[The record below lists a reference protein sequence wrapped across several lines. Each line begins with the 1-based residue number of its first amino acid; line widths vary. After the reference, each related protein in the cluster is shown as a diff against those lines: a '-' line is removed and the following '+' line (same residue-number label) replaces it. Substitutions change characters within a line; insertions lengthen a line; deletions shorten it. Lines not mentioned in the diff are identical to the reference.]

1 MLCHASLA
9 LLLPL
14 SLICSWCLGT
24 AVGASGTS
32 QHDNMGCGS
41 PEEWMGFQA
50 VWRAATTLHGIV
62 VERLCRA
69 NVPCISFSP
78 SAVCMCSD
86 GRAVQWDISPLLAA
100 IDAGLVPV
108 VHGDVCFDTRR
119 GGTVLSTESVFAFLA
134 EQFCSLKRRVD
145 RVMVCGIE
153 DRVYSDFPHN
163 TTLLATVGDRHVSA
177 GNDNDQK
184 PNDSRNN
191 SHKTTCSGGI
201 DADTS
206 LLATTSSPSPVSA
219 ICGSRYSVDTTGGML
234 SKVCALLAIDRQL
247 RFHDLMEG
255 RDSKEDERRCNGPS
269 VRCMIFSGRSSDTM
283 AAALRGE
290 VQGTSVVSV
299 GRTIRDRDG

>member
-1 MLCHASLA
+1 M
-9 LLLPL
+9 
-14 SLICSWCLGT
+14 
-24 AVGASGTS
+24 
-32 QHDNMGCGS
+32 GS

-184 PNDSRNN
+184 PNEAAITVTRQPVR
-191 SHKTTCSGGI
+191 SGLMPI
-201 DADTS
+201 QAC
-206 LLATTSSPSPVSA
+206 LLPQVHHH
-219 ICGSRYSVDTTGGML
+219 L
-234 SKVCALLAIDRQL
+234 FL
-247 RFHDLMEG
+247 RFAE
-255 RDSKEDERRCNGPS
+255 
-269 VRCMIFSGRSSDTM
+269 
-283 AAALRGE
+283 AA
-290 VQGTSVVSV
+290 
-299 GRTIRDRDG
+299 IP